1 MSIKGAR
8 LFLKAESG
16 VCTFVL
22 ERADKIFR
30 QMLAHFAVET
40 KEQGLQSAAHAFS
53 HHQPLCRGV
62 VSEEQ
67 FARRRFNLHI
77 AGALFAPAFY
87 Y

>member
-1 MSIKGAR
+1 VRG
-8 LFLKAESG
+8 FFESREWG
-16 VCTFVL
+16 VCFCFG

-40 KEQGLQSAAHAFS
+40 KEQGLQSAAHALS

-67 FARRRFNLHI
+67 FARQRFNLHI